1 LKKEAK
7 TFAPDG
13 DALQL
18 AALVRAGDVSAT
30 ELLDAA
36 VARMDACEP
45 ELNAVVH
52 RFAERGRAAIAAGLP
67 DGPFSGV
74 PFLLK
79 NTGLDVAGTILS
91 TGSRLFDGVVSA
103 ADATLTARYKAA
115 GLVLI
120 GKTNTPEFAMSFTTE
135 PVAFGPTR
143 NPWDLTRGAGG
154 SSGGSAAAV
163 AAGYVPMAHSSDGA
177 GSTRVPAAHCGLF
190 GFKPSRMMNPL
201 GPVAVEG
208 IAGMSTP
215 HAVSRS
221 VRDNAALLDA
231 TSGPD
236 VGDPYAAPA
245 RGPFLPATQTEPERL
260 RIGYTPA
267 SPLGTPVDAAC
278 AAAAADAA
286 KLCEAMGHAVEE
298 TDAGYDAHALAS
310 AWQVIVGVNVL
321 TSVDARAQSLGI
333 TDLSGWIEPVN
344 LAWTAAA
351 RALPATAY
359 LGAVNTLHRTAR
371 ALGRFFE
378 RFDILLSPT
387 TAEPAPRLGR
397 LAGAGK
403 TLEEFWQSFWQH
415 APFTCAFNAAG
426 APAMSVPF
434 GFNTDGL
441 PIGVHF
447 GAAFGRDALL
457 FSLAGQIERARPWA
471 HMRPNMFA
479 NP

>member
-1 LKKEAK
+1 MEL
-7 TFAPDG
+7 APTD
-13 DALQL
+13 DALAL
-18 AALVRAGDVSAT
+18 AALVRRGDVSAT

-36 VARMDACEP
+36 VARIDACEP
-45 ELNAVVH
+45 QLNAIVH
-52 RFAERGRAAIAAGLP
+52 RFAEHGRAAIAAGLP
-67 DGPFSGV
+67 DGPFTGV

-91 TGSRLFDGVVSA
+91 TGSRLFDGVVSTT
-103 ADATLTARYKAA
+103 DATLTARYKKA

-135 PVAFGPTR
+135 PAAFGATR
-143 NPWDLTRGAGG
+143 NPWDVTRGAGG

-201 GPVAVEG
+201 GPAVVEG
-208 IAGMSTP
+208 IGGMSTP

-231 TSGPD
+231 TAGPD
-236 VGDPYAAPA
+236 IGDPYAAPA
-245 RGPFLPATQTEPERL
+245 RGPFLAAVQTEPARL
-260 RIGYTPA
+260 RIGYTPV
-267 SPLGTPVDAAC
+267 SPLGTPVDPAC

-286 KLCEAMGHAVEE
+286 RLCEACGHAVEE
-298 TDAGYDAHALAS
+298 TDAGYDAHALAV
-310 AWQVIVGVNVL
+310 AWQIIVGVNVL
-321 TSVDARAQSLGI
+321 TAVDARAQSLGI
-333 TDLSGWIEPVN
+333 TDLSGWVEPVN
-344 LAWTAAA
+344 LAWIAAA

-359 LGAVNTLHRTAR
+359 LGAINTLHRTAR
-371 ALGRFFE
+371 ALGRFFQ
-378 RFDILLSPT
+378 RFDVLLSPT
-387 TAEPAPRLGR
+387 TAAPAPVLGQ

-403 TLEEFWQSFWQH
+403 TLEEFWAAFWRH

-434 GFNTDGL
+434 GFTAGGL

-447 GAAFGRDALL
+447 GAAFGHDALL
-457 FSLAGQIERARPWA
+457 FAVAGQLERARPWA
-471 HMRPNMFA
+471 HLRPAM
-479 NP
+479 